1 MRMST
6 HAFSYIHLIALAMGI
21 SLFCGLL
28 KADDTTMRGT
38 AGHRKHVAAPPARL
52 SPPATYASEPPCA
65 DCPSQR
71 LLLTLFPDH
80 SYRPRR
86 TYLSVN
92 APVLASVVG
101 RFAERATDPGAAPRE
116 HLIIERLERS
126 RPRETR
132 AREARAQASLTN
144 TYWRPVEIDGEAV
157 LLESAQREPH
167 FVLSDPGSRV
177 HGSTGCNR
185 LMGGFE
191 QDADGLRFKSLATT
205 RMACPPSVAQLEA
218 RFLEAL
224 SAVVS
229 QRIIGESLELRDASG
244 QLRMR
249 LESRY
254 MR

>member
-1 MRMST
+1 
-6 HAFSYIHLIALAMGI
+6 
-21 SLFCGLL
+21 L

-144 TYWRPVEIDGEAV
+144 TYWRPMEIDGEAV
-157 LLESAQREPH
+157 TLAPEQREPH
-167 FVLSDPGSRV
+167 FVLASEGHRVQGFTGRNRMAGS
-177 HGSTGCNR
+177 
-185 LMGGFE
+185 FE
-191 QDADGLRFKSLATT
+191 QDADGLGFEGLATT
-205 RMACPPSVAQLEA
+205 RMACSPAIGYLEA
-218 RFLEAL
+218 RFLDAL
-224 SAVVS
+224 NAVAS
-229 QRIIGESLELRDASG
+229 QQIIGESLELRDASR

-254 MR
+254 LP